1 MAPIAMGAATDGGL
15 AMPET
20 LRRPAPLPVALATL
34 LLLGACASRQ
44 SGASMQGS
52 SAPDGSLSG
61 ELSRSRGV
69 IAPPPTGDQG
79 VVPPPAVG
87 PQSTPVIPPPGSPGG
102 RQDIVPK

>member
-1 MAPIAMGAATDGGL
+1 MS
-15 AMPET
+15 ET
-20 LRRPAPLPVALATL
+20 PRCPPLLPVAAAML

-44 SGASMQGS
+44 SGTAVQGS
-52 SAPDGSLSG
+52 SAPPGSLSG

-69 IAPPPTGDQG
+69 IAPPPTGDAG

-87 PQSTPVIPPPGSPGG
+87 PQSMPVIPPPGSPGG